1 MATLATHTP
10 DPAAILPTTTAP
22 EASTDPIRPTGTDA
36 LMAGSRPEVAAA
48 TENTEIAPGAGPAD
62 VAAKDEDGAVLGYK
76 APGLVKSL
84 RFAKKFFWFSDEAL
98 DPHMLSDYLKGEKP
112 EVGKH
117 NVAHAS
123 QTGKGLLFFAKRIE
137 DKSHPAGILNLGDA
151 SDFGKDPGSNE
162 FHFKLHGQKHTFQAA
177 TSTERDSWLS
187 AVESKA
193 AEAKAS
199 RDGIIGS
206 EGYKKHMTSLGAPA
220 VMASNAP
227 TAAKSAATPKKS
239 TEDKLHDNAGESDAL
254 ASGSLPDPAIHKHIE
269 KSRSQ
274 SRKRQSI
281 FGKVLG
287 KKEEHD
293 EKKEVKKEEKAEQK
307 EMKKEEK
314 AEKGEEKAEEK
325 AELKAEKA
333 ELKEEKKEAKHGHH
347 AGIVEPAPFD
357 AAAVAARVISEPVVP
372 SEEAKDSSTSNA
384 VQPVIP
390 AESAAMDTSVG
401 QPSTMRETAPRPA
414 KRGSMFGSFFNK
426 RDNASPTRER
436 KEKDIAPAVPNKDV
450 EPAPVSATA
459 PQLEDPMSTSSSQPA
474 ETAAPA
480 STTIPSVTT
489 PSSESKGGIFGF
501 MRQKD
506 AQHQDKKEVKAEENV
521 EEKVE
526 KNGEVPAMATGTPA
540 IAGSEAPVPST
551 TTNVTATPTPE
562 ATKEKRRQSFFNTI
576 SGKKE
581 RRTDVTSDA
590 EGTDAEGRKTS
601 GNKLGGLFR
610 KASRST
616 KGPSA
621 PMTESS
627 PLPGPI
633 SEDTAATT
641 EAPPTTKATAEPS
654 SEGIVPP
661 SMNGKASEPGMS
673 EGIPQQTPVPA
684 SA

>member
-1 MATLATHTP
+1 MATHTP

-36 LMAGSRPEVAAA
+36 LMADSRPEVAAA
-48 TENTEIAPGAGPAD
+48 TENTEITPGAGLGD

-84 RFAKKFFWFSDEAL
+84 RFAKKFFWFSDEAVE
-98 DPHMLSDYLKGEKP
+98 PHMLSDYLKSEKP

-117 NVAHAS
+117 NVAHAG

-162 FHFKLHGQKHTFQAA
+162 FYFKLHGQKHTFQAA
-177 TSTERDSWLS
+177 TLTQRDSWLVV
-187 AVESKA
+187 VESKA
-193 AEAKAS
+193 AEAKSS

-206 EGYKKHMTSLGAPA
+206 EGYKKHMTSLGVPA
-220 VMASNAP
+220 VIASNAP
-227 TAAKSAATPKKS
+227 IAAKSAATPKKS
-239 TEDKLHDNAGESDAL
+239 TEDKLHDNPGESDAL
-254 ASGSLPDPAIHKHIE
+254 ATGSLPDPAINKHIE

-314 AEKGEEKAEEK
+314 VGEGEEKAE
-325 AELKAEKA
+325 LN
-333 ELKEEKKEAKHGHH
+333 EEKKEAKHGHH
-347 AGIVEPAPFD
+347 AGIVEPASFD

-372 SEEAKDSSTSNA
+372 NEEAKDSSTSNA

-390 AESAAMDTSVG
+390 AEPAAMDTSVG

-414 KRGSMFGSFFNK
+414 KRSSMFGSFFNK

-436 KEKDIAPAVPNKDV
+436 KEKDIAPAVPSKDV
-450 EPAPVSATA
+450 EPTPVSATA
-459 PQLEDPMSTSSSQPA
+459 PQLEDPTSTSLSQPA
-474 ETAAPA
+474 EPAAPA

-501 MRQKD
+501 MRQKE
-506 AQHQDKKEVKAEENV
+506 AQHQDKKEIKAEERG

-526 KNGEVPAMATGTPA
+526 KNGEVPAMAIGTPG
-540 IAGSEAPVPST
+540 IPGSEAPVPST
-551 TTNVTATPTPE
+551 TTDVTATPTPE

-581 RRTDVTSDA
+581 RRTDATSDA
-590 EGTDAEGRKTS
+590 EGTDGEGRKTS

-627 PLPGPI
+627 PLSGPI
-633 SEDTAATT
+633 SEDTAATM
-641 EAPPTTKATAEPS
+641 EARPTTKATAEPS
-654 SEGIVPP
+654 SEGIVPT

-673 EGIPQQTPVPA
+673 EGIPQQTPVPT